1 MLLSPYRVLD
11 LTGPLGFLAGRILA
25 DLGADVIKVEPPG
38 GDSSRAWAPFL
49 ERDGIRR
56 SLYWLAS
63 NANKR
68 GITLD
73 IEAPSGRFMLRELAR
88 SCDFLIESF
97 APGHLARHGLGY
109 EDLRGVN
116 SSLIVVSITPY
127 GQDAPGRDLPASDIE
142 IMAASGAMSLA
153 GEPGDE
159 PMRVTEPQA
168 AMWAGVEAAMGAL
181 TALVYRTRTGV
192 GQWVDVSA
200 QSAVVAALA
209 HAPVF
214 WDLTGVNPERAGIY
228 ITGRSV
234 SGARMRAFWP
244 CRDGWINFII
254 YGGVAG
260 RHTNLQLVAWMH
272 EWGMASDVLK
282 QIDWSTFSVPTL
294 TQQEVDAIE
303 EPIARFLATL
313 TKREFLEGA
322 AARQMLGYPVSTAE
336 DIHQDPQLEARNFW
350 QDVGDERSGGT
361 IRFPGGF
368 AIIDGERLPIRRPAP
383 DIGEH
388 NEEICGHLLCH
399 PGTGAASGAP
409 AGHPSA
415 GAALGVPA
423 AAARADGRSSGGTP

>member
-11 LTGPLGFLAGRILA
+11 LAGPLGFLAGRILA
-25 DLGADVIKVEPPG
+25 DLGADVVKVEPPG
-38 GDSSRAWAPFL
+38 GDPSRGWAPFL
-49 ERDGIRR
+49 EHDGVCR

-73 IEAPSGRFMLRELAR
+73 IETPSGRFVLRELVR
-88 SCDFLIESF
+88 SSDFLIESF

-109 EDLRGVN
+109 EDLHREN

-127 GQDAPGRDLPASDIE
+127 GQDAPGRDLLASDLE

-153 GEPGDE
+153 GEPGGE

-181 TALVYRTRTGV
+181 TALVHRTRTGV

-200 QSAVVAALA
+200 QSAVIAALA

-214 WDLTGVNPERAGIY
+214 WDLTGVNPERAGIH

-244 CRDGWINFII
+244 CTDGWINFII
-254 YGGVAG
+254 YGGAAG
-260 RHTNLQLVAWMH
+260 RHTNQQLVAWMD
-272 EWGMASDVLK
+272 ERGMAPDALK
-282 QIDWSTFSVPTL
+282 QIDWGTFSVPTL
-294 TQQEVDAIE
+294 TQRDVDAFE

-313 TKREFLEGA
+313 TKREVLEGA
-322 AARQMLGYPVSTAE
+322 TSRQMLGYPVSTAE
-336 DIHQDPQLEARNFW
+336 DIHNDPQLTARNFW
-350 QDVGDERSGGT
+350 QEVGGEQVGGA

-368 AIIDGERLPIRRPAP
+368 AIVDGQRLPIRRPAP
-383 DIGEH
+383 DVGEH
-388 NEEICGHLLCH
+388 NDEIYGHLLCH
-399 PGTGAASGAP
+399 PDAGTALGAAT
-409 AGHPSA
+409 
-415 GAALGVPA
+415 
-423 AAARADGRSSGGTP
+423 RADGRSPGGTP